1 MEVLKEDSPKGMEEE
16 QEEKHIR
23 QCLKEI
29 KEIGKR
35 RNSLYQQVLQEEVM
49 VHENHCIEPLL
60 LQPPQT
66 IALPNRVV
74 WDPLMQE
81 CHYKVFQ

>member
-1 MEVLKEDSPKGMEEE
+1 MEVLEEDSPEGMEEE
-16 QEEKHIR
+16 QEEKPIR

-35 RNSLYQQVLQEEVM
+35 KNGLYQQVLPEGMM

-60 LQPPQT
+60 HQPPQR
-66 IALPNRVV
+66 IDLLIGAV
-74 WDPLMQE
+74 WDLLM
-81 CHYKVFQ
+81 